1 MFDFE
6 PQFFWLAFRGVTS
19 NYNYLYNFSLFIY
32 IKGMKAMS
40 RLNTSRATGLN
51 GVYSTSNST
60 PNTDINGCF
69 MFINK
74 EGLNISYY
82 SETTNAVNAN
92 KREEFYLCL
101 G

>member
-1 MFDFE
+1 
-6 PQFFWLAFRGVTS
+6 
-19 NYNYLYNFSLFIY
+19 
-32 IKGMKAMS
+32 MKAMS

-51 GVYSTSNST
+51 GVYSTSHGNPSG
-60 PNTDINGCF
+60 DINGCF

-74 EGLNISYY
+74 ENLNISYY
-82 SETTNAVNAN
+82 SETADAVNSN